1 MTERDDWEGR
11 VREHIAE
18 LQAGQLDTRL
28 FLKRMRTILH
38 DWEHAERV
46 ARMVA
51 MTPEQT
57 RAYWDGL
64 GRRRDV
70 ERE

>member
-1 MTERDDWEGR
+1 MSERDDWEAR
-11 VREHIAE
+11 VRGHIAE
-18 LQAGQLDTRL
+18 LAAGQINTRL

-46 ARMVA
+46 ARMLA
-51 MTPEQT
+51 MTPEET
-57 RAYWDGL
+57 RAYWERL